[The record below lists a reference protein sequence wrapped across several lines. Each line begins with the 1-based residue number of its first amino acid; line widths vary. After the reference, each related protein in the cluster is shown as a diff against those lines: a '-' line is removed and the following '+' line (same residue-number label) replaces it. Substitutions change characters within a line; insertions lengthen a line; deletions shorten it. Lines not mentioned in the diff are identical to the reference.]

1 MRPHGTYARV
11 DPPGMRVRRF
21 RCSVSGCTASRLPSC
36 LAARLGGTLA
46 QAEAVVRAVEE
57 AGEDRPRWRALHP
70 AERYAGQAARWVR
83 RRVRGVRQVL
93 CTLPTLLPE
102 RYAGTEASL
111 AGFAARVGPEAA
123 EGRLLEHLRTAAE
136 RHLGELP
143 APVGFRAPRA
153 ENAGR
158 GPPARTQHEAEGGSP
173 AAAPETAA
181 D

>member
-1 MRPHGTYARV
+1 M
-11 DPPGMRVRRF
+11 
-21 RCSVSGCTASRLPSC
+21 
-36 LAARLGGTLA
+36 GGTLA
-46 QAEAVVRAVEE
+46 QAEAVVRTLEE

-70 AERYAGQAARWVR
+70 AERYAGQAVRWVR

-93 CTLPTLLPE
+93 STLPTLLPE
-102 RYAGTEASL
+102 RYAGTEPSL

-123 EGRLLEHLRTAAE
+123 EGHLLEHLRTAAE

-158 GPPARTQHEAEGGSP
+158 GPPARSQHEAEGPP